1 MGTVCLSFKTRSR
14 SDLISSCGGGGGG
27 GLGGG
32 GLGGGG
38 FGGGGGG
45 SYITDSQSKCDDGG
59 GGAGAAVRGATIIC
73 VPFDETSEPSLIS
86 PCSFC
91 SMTKVMPSSSSNP
104 PVESRFM
111 YMLHRF
117 MQSHDFTVSVTF
129 VKDAVY

>member
-1 MGTVCLSFKTRSR
+1 MGTICLSFKTRSR

-59 GGAGAAVRGATIIC
+59 GGAGAAFLRATTIC

-86 PCSFC
+86 SC

-104 PVESRFM
+104 PVESRSM